1 MNLAQ
6 YIPFYKRN
14 LRLAL
19 PVVLSQIGQVT
30 VQLVDNMMVG
40 HVGTVEL
47 AASAFANNVFIIG
60 MFFGMGITYG
70 ITPLVGKAF
79 GNNKPGQVVTWLK
92 NGMLTHIIAALFL
105 SVLMFAAY
113 FLLPYLGQTEDVLK
127 ASKPYFLLLAAS
139 FLPFMLFFSVKQ
151 FFEGIGDT
159 KIAMQITLTAN
170 VINILLNYVLIFGKF
185 GFPELGLVGAGI
197 GTLVSR
203 IVMPLMFVFYIVKL
217 PRFRKYFNRAR
228 KVPFEKHRFISV
240 LRIGIPIAFQI
251 VVEGITFSIGAV
263 MMGWLGEIPLAAHQV
278 AIGLAGFTY
287 MISLG
292 ISQATTIRISHQM
305 GENDF
310 ASLKKAA
317 LASTHLVL
325 FFMSSMGLI
334 FILGKSYLP
343 LLFTSDADVI
353 AIAAQLLIVAAVFQV
368 FDGLQVSML
377 GALRGMADV
386 KIPMFLAFLSYL
398 IIGVPT
404 SYILTFILNAGP
416 QGIWF
421 GFLVGLGSAGIF
433 FYFRFKHNLKKMT

>member
-1 MNLAQ
+1 MKLAE

-14 LRLAL
+14 LHLAL

-40 HVGTVEL
+40 HVGTMEL
-47 AASAFANNVFIIG
+47 AASAFANNVFIVG

-79 GNNKPGQVVTWLK
+79 GNNKPELVVIWLK
-92 NGMLTHIIAALFL
+92 NGVLTHMIAALLL
-105 SVLMFAAY
+105 SVLMFGAY
-113 FLLPYLGQTEDVLK
+113 FLLPFLGQTEDVLE
-127 ASKPYFLLLAAS
+127 ASKPYYLLLCGS
-139 FLPFMLFFSVKQ
+139 YLPFMLFFSVKQ
-151 FFEGIGDT
+151 FFEGIGNT

-170 VINILLNYVLIFGKF
+170 LVNILLNYVLIFGKF

-203 IVMPLMFVFYIVKL
+203 LVMPLMFVIYIIKL
-217 PRFRKYFNRAR
+217 PRFRKYFSRAR
-228 KVPFEKHRFISV
+228 SVVFQKVRFIAV

-263 MMGWLGEIPLAAHQV
+263 MMGWLGETPLAAHQV

-310 ASLKKAA
+310 ISLRKAA
-317 LASTHLVL
+317 WASTHLVL
-325 FFMSSMGLI
+325 FFMSAMGII
-334 FILGKSYLP
+334 FILAKSYLP
-343 LLFTSDADVI
+343 LLFTSDTDVV
-353 AIAAQLLIVAAVFQV
+353 AIAAQLLIVAAIFQV

-386 KIPMFLAFLSYL
+386 KIPMFMAFISYL
-398 IIGVPT
+398 LIGVPT
-404 SYILTFILNAGP
+404 SYVLTFLLDAGP
-416 QGIWF
+416 QGIWY
-421 GFLVGLGSAGIF
+421 GYLVGLGSAGIF
-433 FYFRFKHNLKKMT
+433 FYFRFKHNLRKKA

>member
-1 MNLAQ
+1 MKLAE

-14 LRLAL
+14 LYLAF
-19 PVVLSQIGQVT
+19 PVVLSQIGQVL

-40 HVGTVEL
+40 HVGTIEL

-79 GNNKPGQVVTWLK
+79 GNNKPEQVVTWLK
-92 NGMLTHIIAALFL
+92 NGVLTHMISALFL
-105 SVLMFAAY
+105 SVLMFGAY
-113 FLLPYLGQTEDVLK
+113 FLLPFLGQTKSVLE
-127 ASKPYFLLLAAS
+127 ASKSYYLLLCGS
-139 FLPFMLFFSVKQ
+139 YLPFMLFFSVKQ
-151 FFEGIGDT
+151 FFEGIGNT

-170 VINILLNYVLIFGKF
+170 LVNILLNYVLIFGKF
-185 GFPELGLVGAGI
+185 GFPELGLVGAGV

-203 IVMPLMFVFYIVKL
+203 FVMPLMFVFYILKL
-217 PRFRKYFNRAR
+217 PRFRKYFSLAR
-228 KVPFEKHRFISV
+228 KESFQKIRFIAV

-263 MMGWLGEIPLAAHQV
+263 MMGWLGETPLAAHQV

-310 ASLKKAA
+310 VSVRKAA
-317 LASTHLVL
+317 MASTHLVL
-325 FFMSSMGLI
+325 FFMSAMGII
-334 FILGKSYLP
+334 FILAKSCLP
-343 LLFTSDADVI
+343 LLFTSDPEVI
-353 AIAAQLLIVAAVFQV
+353 AIAAQLLIVAAIFQV

-386 KIPMFLAFLSYL
+386 KIPMFMAFAAYL
-398 IIGVPT
+398 FIGIPT
-404 SYILTFILNAGP
+404 SYVLTFLLDAGP

-421 GFLVGLGSAGIF
+421 GYLVGLGSAGIF
-433 FYFRFKHNLKKMT
+433 FYLRFKHNLQKKA

>member
-1 MNLAQ
+1 VNLAQ

-79 GNNKPGQVVTWLK
+79 GNNQPNQVVAWLK
-92 NGMLTHIIAALFL
+92 NGVITHMLTSLFL
-105 SVLMFAAY
+105 SVLMFGAY
-113 FLLPYLGQTEDVLK
+113 FLLPYMGQTDDVLQ
-127 ASKPYFLLLAAS
+127 ASKTYFLLLAAS
-139 FLPFMLFFSVKQ
+139 YLPFMLFFSVKQ
-151 FFEGIGDT
+151 FFEGIGNT
-159 KIAMQITLTAN
+159 KIAMQITLSAN
-170 VINILLNYVLIFGKF
+170 LINVLLNYVLIFGKF
-185 GFPELGLVGAGI
+185 GFPEMGLVGAGI

-203 IVMPLMFVFYIVKL
+203 IMMPLMFVFYIFYL
-217 PRFRKYFNRAR
+217 PRFRKYFSEAR
-228 KVPFEKHRFISV
+228 KVPFEKIRFIEV
-240 LRIGIPIAFQI
+240 LRIGIPIGFQI

-310 ASLKKAA
+310 VSLKKAA

-325 FFMSSMGLI
+325 FFMSSMGIL
-334 FILGKSYLP
+334 FIATKSYLP
-343 LLFTSDADVI
+343 LLFTSDTEVVAL
-353 AIAAQLLIVAAVFQV
+353 AAQLLIVAAIFQV

-404 SYILTFILNAGP
+404 SYILTFLLDAGP

-421 GFLVGLGSAGIF
+421 GFLIGLGSAGIF
-433 FYFRFKHNLKKMT
+433 FYFRFKHNLKKRT